1 MSIKQ
6 LDRAFRMGSVTLDD
20 PDPSL
25 SPAKALALFTPNYPS
40 LATATLGDPF
50 TEGDRMIYPVEKVP
64 VKTKG

>member
-1 MSIKQ
+1 MSIKT
-6 LDRAFRMGSVTLDD
+6 LERAFRMGSVTLDD

-25 SPAKALALFTPNYPS
+25 PADKALALYVPNFPT

-50 TEGDRMIYPVEKVP
+50 PEGDRLIYPVEKAP